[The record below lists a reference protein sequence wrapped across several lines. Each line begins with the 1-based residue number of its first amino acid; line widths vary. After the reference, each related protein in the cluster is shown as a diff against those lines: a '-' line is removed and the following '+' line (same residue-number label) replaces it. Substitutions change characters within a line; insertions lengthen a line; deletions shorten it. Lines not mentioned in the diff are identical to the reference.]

1 MDGARDQYEERLK
14 EVFESFD
21 GSGLG
26 SLSPEELTDLCRAL
40 QLEEN
45 TLNTLLH
52 TLLQDQISA
61 RVDFEQFKDVLIL
74 VLSSTNTDDPE
85 ECLEQPDSPE
95 VQPRFVK
102 GSKRY
107 GRRTAPEF
115 IHTHTDSHAQAE
127 DEEEKDEDAQESDDR
142 TVPRK
147 RERWNADMSISEEFE
162 AEGQMHLW
170 NPDEPSTPQGNAV
183 PLCDLEERL
192 QNACHQLSLPINGMA
207 TLQQLHALCQRIGI
221 EVGEDLLQGADES
234 VMDVQEFI
242 SCIINHSKPPTPSVS
257 TPYRQLK
264 RHHSTQFD
272 ESGRRIS
279 CALSSTI
286 GLRVFSDLDDGSG
299 HAPVENLLY
308 RWMEEGVDNSSEILQ
323 ALDFNLEGKVNL
335 SELTVALENELLS
348 TKNSIHQAALVSF
361 KAEIRH
367 LLECVDLER
376 REKERIRFDLD
387 KAEKLKSQLASE
399 VDDHHAAI
407 ERNNELNLRKLEQ
420 EYKESMTAL
429 KAELSREVELVQQQ
443 ASQQREELEQGIGKM
458 KDDETFLREHLTLT
472 IKENGRLESELIE
485 TTEKLVE
492 AENQLNKVQ
501 KNLDGVLKEKFGD
514 LDPDSAEFYQQEE
527 RLRHLRRNYE
537 EQCRELQDRIDELEA
552 QLEEYQISGH
562 TPSTRPGLSLS
573 DELAS
578 KSSDPGSQ
586 ERQPLNMSLET
597 EMLLEQHQQEIE
609 NIRAMVYEEKRSAE
623 EERSRLS
630 LQHQQ
635 EVQVLREEISREL
648 DRANRLEQDIS
659 AHHTLHQQE
668 LHSLTQEAQEARSRA
683 EQLEAQVQVLEEK
696 QTAHE
701 EQSRVHA
708 EEMSLRESKHQEA
721 LEASLQEQRERL
733 QEEKEREE
741 KRLTEQWKQEQKSY
755 EEVLSAQLEEMQQR
769 TEQKCVELEKR
780 LREEWEREKQELEE
794 ISKEALQVALEERER
809 RLEEWEREKQELEE
823 ISKEALQ
830 AALEVREQGLEEWER
845 EKQEFEETSKEALQA
860 VLEERERMLKEEWER
875 EKQELEE
882 ISKEALQAVLEERL
896 ERERRLRQ
904 QWDEERASLE
914 NKHHALLLQRLQE
927 EREHLRTQ
935 QEENK
940 SIIIEH
946 WERERAQMEKQHE
959 EALQAC
965 LEQEREIL
973 QVEREEQERRWQQAL
988 NEEQGRM
995 EEAHRKAM
1003 QELCA
1008 KHSEE
1013 RERISSLLEKLR
1025 TDIAEQRRELE
1036 KQFSQ
1041 RLEEVEVRFN
1051 GDQEAVSKRFEADV
1065 HKLEQHYQS
1074 EIAALAQQ
1082 HSADRAHWEEESEAA
1097 TKEAEQQWKLLRE
1110 ALKTENQCLELAHA
1124 QDIKALTDKN
1134 LQLQAELEVFVSAA
1148 RAKEIELSRQLNEL
1162 HKDRMDAKDLLLA
1175 QAENKATE
1183 LEEMLKQA
1191 VDDFI
1196 QERAELQ
1203 WSLSALES
1211 RRGEVLSFT
1220 ESMELKGTIQEGEEL
1235 LCQKLKDER
1244 KALLAERDTL
1254 ALRVVQLEGIVLQ
1267 LTGTTGEPS
1276 AETLGEPCLE
1286 STEGIHAES
1295 IGENC
1300 EETSKESTVQPFGEL
1315 NQYTCTES
1323 TDEVSPKHLICEES
1337 SVNRDDEEEAA
1348 IMDEVTDSGLGD
1360 PQQHGCLEIGVTNDI
1375 TLNSCADELDMPDV
1389 KSNNSGTETPD
1400 CACLIEEKEK
1410 TAENLSNPGVDG
1422 SEDAALNEELQ
1433 NAERNSTE
1441 SQRDDTSEM
1450 SEEGILNGKEIE
1462 AQILVENEASYN
1474 QESLQHHE
1482 SPCTDDT
1489 LIEYNCKPLELVIED
1504 NPVVGISIS
1513 SLENE
1518 FTAFANKVCSL
1529 TTVDTELD
1537 KVADFRD
1544 VCIQEILDL
1553 QETVLQYS
1561 KAAEG
1566 TSSHLQ
1572 SPKWQYLDRE
1582 NIIHQVPN
1590 LFDQMEASIKDV
1602 QLAELK
1608 ICFEQSIQENLQLV
1622 ERNRNLEERVKCL
1635 EGKMHV
1641 VLDLHKQ
1648 QASVLEKTAQ
1658 LRVENS
1664 KLKVLLQELDKQ
1676 DKVPQWDS
1684 DSSDTSNN
1692 SSSNSQLKE
1701 KIAAVAELKFFCTEF
1716 EKQNLQLRRELA
1728 DLQDKSLRIHEQMQE
1743 RRSEVCRLAKENFIL
1758 RHKISTVREEDLRE
1772 NQDDL
1777 RLQHMK
1783 QGKRSVQALRRQLSE
1798 PRRLGQQLE
1807 EENILLQPNADHVL
1821 RHALQEV
1828 MRHHDSSTNEKNGFC
1843 DREEIVSRTEKELL
1857 RSELNRCIE
1866 KVMSLDSS
1874 LQTLTQQNV
1883 RLKSDLRITQ
1893 QERDALKQEVI
1904 SLHKKVQYAN
1914 ERLLE
1919 VSVVSA
1925 GQQQGRRVWAELS
1938 GLMEAEHASLTEK
1951 NQQLKRQMSEMS
1963 SELQMS
1969 KDQIRHLE
1977 ALSVKQRGL
1986 VKTADQEKSA
1996 LKHELEALHTQLLST
2011 RNKAHLS
2018 AVLPSSPLQ
2027 FPGEQRGQHYSDG
2040 PDFNMQQDEREVAL
2054 LQMEDRMSEVEL
2066 MLRNLKL
2073 LLQEKVS
2080 QLKEQLIRNSESD
2093 VLIKDLYVE
2102 NAQLLKTLE
2111 KTEQRQKVAEKKNF
2125 LLEEKI
2131 SSLNKIVRD
2140 LGPSPLTPAPYH
2152 FTRS

>member
-1 MDGARDQYEERLK
+1 MALFASLCFEQEEIGVLERLMDGARDQYEERLK

-115 IHTHTDSHAQAE
+115 IHTHTDSHTQAE

-170 NPDEPSTPQGNAV
+170 NPDEPSTPRGNAV

-207 TLQQLHALCQRIGI
+207 TLKQLHTLCQRIGI

-234 VMDVQEFI
+234 LMDVQEFI

-286 GLRVFSDLDDGSG
+286 GLQVFSDLDDGSG
-299 HAPVENLLY
+299 HAPVETLLY

-399 VDDHHAAI
+399 VDDHHAGI
-407 ERNNELNLRKLEQ
+407 ERNNELNIRKLEQ

-429 KAELSREVELVQQQ
+429 KVELSREVELVQQQ
-443 ASQQREELEQGIGKM
+443 ANQQREELEQGIGKM

-472 IKENGRLESELIE
+472 IKENSRLESELIE

-501 KNLDGVLKEKFGD
+501 SNLDGVLKEKFGD

-552 QLEEYQISGH
+552 QLEEYQTSGH
-562 TPSTRPGLSLS
+562 TPSTRLGLSLS

-578 KSSDPGSQ
+578 KSSGSQ

-623 EERSRLS
+623 EERSHLS

-635 EVQVLREEISREL
+635 EVQVLREEMAREL
-648 DRANRLEQDIS
+648 ERANKLEKDIS
-659 AHHTLHQQE
+659 ALQTLHQQE
-668 LHSLTQEAQEARSRA
+668 LQFLTQEAQEARSRA
-683 EQLEAQVQVLEEK
+683 EQLEAKVQVLEEK

-708 EEMSLRESKHQEA
+708 EEMSLRESKHQEV

-733 QEEKEREE
+733 QEEKEKEE
-741 KRLTEQWKQEQKSY
+741 MRLTEQWKQEQKSY

-769 TEQKCVELEKR
+769 TEQECVELEKR
-780 LREEWEREKQELEE
+780 LREEWERERQELEE
-794 ISKEALQVALEERER
+794 S
-809 RLEEWEREKQELEE
+809 
-823 ISKEALQ
+823 
-830 AALEVREQGLEEWER
+830 
-845 EKQEFEETSKEALQA
+845 SKEALQA
-860 VLEERERMLKEEWER
+860 VLEERERRLKEEWEQEKQELVDISREALQAALEERERRKEEWER

-935 QEENK
+935 QEENE

-946 WERERAQMEKQHE
+946 WGRERAQMEKQHE

-965 LEQEREIL
+965 LEQERERL
-973 QVEREEQERRWQQAL
+973 HVEREEQERRWQQVL

-995 EEAHRKAM
+995 EEAHKEAM

-1025 TDIAEQRRELE
+1025 TDIAEQRRELQ

-1082 HSADRAHWEEESEAA
+1082 HAADRAHWKEESEAA

-1124 QDIKALTDKN
+1124 QDIKALIDKN

-1148 RAKEIELSRQLNEL
+1148 RTKEIELSRQLNEL
-1162 HKDRMDAKDLLLA
+1162 HKDRMEAKDLLLA

-1235 LCQKLKDER
+1235 LCQEIKIQR
-1244 KALLAERDTL
+1244 KALLAERDAL
-1254 ALRVVQLEGIVLQ
+1254 ALRVLQLEGIVLQ
-1267 LTGTTGEPS
+1267 LTGTTAEPS
-1276 AETLGEPCLE
+1276 AELLGEPCVE

-1295 IGENC
+1295 TGDNC
-1300 EETSKESTVQPFGEL
+1300 EETPKESTVQPFGEL

-1337 SVNRDDEEEAA
+1337 SVNRDNEEEAG

-1360 PQQHGCLEIGVTNDI
+1360 PQQHRCLEIGVTNDI
-1375 TLNSCADELDMPDV
+1375 TSNSCADELDMSDV
-1389 KSNNSGTETPD
+1389 ESNNNGTEPPD

-1410 TAENLSNPGVDG
+1410 TEENLSNPGVDG

-1441 SQRDDTSEM
+1441 SQRDDTLEM
-1450 SEEGILNGKEIE
+1450 AEEDILNGTEIE

-1482 SPCTDDT
+1482 SPSTDDT
-1489 LIEYNCKPLELVIED
+1489 LIEYNCKPLEPVIED
-1504 NPVVGISIS
+1504 DPEVGIGIS

-1518 FTAFANKVCSL
+1518 IRAFAYKVCSL

-1544 VCIQEILDL
+1544 VYIQEILDL
-1553 QETVLQYS
+1553 QETVMQYS

-1566 TSSHLQ
+1566 TSSQLQ
-1572 SPKWQYLDRE
+1572 SPKRQYLDKE

-1590 LFDQMEASIKDV
+1590 RLDQMEATIKDV

-1622 ERNRNLEERVKCL
+1622 ERNRNLEKRVKSL

-1658 LRVENS
+1658 LGVEYS

-1692 SSSNSQLKE
+1692 SPCNSQLKE
-1701 KIAAVAELKFFCTEF
+1701 KIAAVAELEFFCMEF

-1783 QGKRSVQALRRQLSE
+1783 QGKRSAQALRRQLSE

-1807 EENILLQPNADHVL
+1807 EENILVQQNADHVL

-1843 DREEIVSRTEKELL
+1843 DREEIVSRTEKDLL

-1904 SLHKKVQYAN
+1904 SLHKKLQYAN

-1925 GQQQGRRVWAELS
+1925 GQQQGRRVWEELS
-1938 GLMEAEHASLTEK
+1938 GLMEVEHASLTEE

-1963 SELQMS
+1963 SELQTS
-1969 KDQIRHLE
+1969 KDQIRHME

-2040 PDFNMQQDEREVAL
+2040 PDFNMQQDEREMAL
-2054 LQMEDRMSEVEL
+2054 LQMEERMREVEL